1 MNKKKERMLYMNEL
15 IKKVTKLIDV
25 KSIISIIAV
34 VIFAILAVRGELGV
48 DNTMILLTLV
58 FQSFFSYQNT
68 KKKDGE

>member
-1 MNKKKERMLYMNEL
+1 MNDFLKR
-15 IKKVTKLIDV
+15 IAKLIDV

-34 VIFAILAVRGELGV
+34 IIFAILAVRGDLGV

-68 KKKDGE
+68 KTIEKRESSKND